1 MNTLILP
8 HFTKTQKHLN
18 LDLDDLLMQL
28 FSTGYI
34 LIYYQKKNKLFYQK
48 QQKGYVG
55 SNNDD
60 NKVMIGIIFFVI
72 Q

>member
-1 MNTLILP
+1 MICL
-8 HFTKTQKHLN
+8 
-18 LDLDDLLMQL
+18 QL

-60 NKVMIGIIFFVI
+60 NKVMIDRYNSVI